1 LLEVS
6 RTAGA
11 ATILVAG
18 RCRENQYDKHGYP
31 QLALK
36 GVSLMCA
43 LRFSWVLFVILALP
57 VLKAKDPDP
66 QADRNR
72 IERLIKQLGD
82 DDFADRQSASK
93 ELDAIGEPALE
104 RLRAAVGDPDLE
116 VRKRAQE
123 LVEKISVRRT
133 MRLAL
138 VP

>member
-1 LLEVS
+1 
-6 RTAGA
+6 
-11 ATILVAG
+11 
-18 RCRENQYDKHGYP
+18 
-31 QLALK
+31 
-36 GVSLMCA
+36 MCA
-43 LRFSWVLFVILALP
+43 LRFSWILFVILALP

-123 LVEKISVRRT
+123 LVERISVRRT

-138 VP
+138 VPSKVRLNVKDAPLPE